1 MVKGTVDGQR
11 ETGREREVLEQI
23 GVDRSGSPRSCNSG
37 GIGVE
42 GIVEKKRE
50 REREG
55 EKRERERE
63 GRRER
68 GEREIGGGTNRK
80 NSG

>member
-1 MVKGTVDGQR
+1 M
-11 ETGREREVLEQI
+11 LEQI

-55 EKRERERE
+55 EKREREERGE
-63 GRRER
+63 KRER

>member
-1 MVKGTVDGQR
+1 M
-11 ETGREREVLEQI
+11 EQI

-42 GIVEKKRE
+42 RIVEKKGE

-63 GRRER
+63 MGRE
-68 GEREIGGGTNRK
+68 GERDRWWNKSKKLRL
-80 NSG
+80 NLSGS

>member
-1 MVKGTVDGQR
+1 M
-11 ETGREREVLEQI
+11 EQI

-63 GRRER
+63 GRER
-68 GEREIGGGTNRK
+68 
-80 NSG
+80 

>member
-1 MVKGTVDGQR
+1 M
-11 ETGREREVLEQI
+11 LEQI

-63 GRRER
+63 R
-68 GEREIGGGTNRK
+68 GERDRWWNKSKKLRL
-80 NSG
+80 NLSGS

>member
-1 MVKGTVDGQR
+1 M
-11 ETGREREVLEQI
+11 LEQI
-23 GVDRSGSPRSCNSG
+23 EVDRSGSPRSCNSG

-50 REREG
+50 RERER
-55 EKRERERE
+55 EKRE
-63 GRRER
+63 RER